1 MTMIRVRRGLVH
13 CSWFEGSRICTQ
25 SRDFVLNNKCECWV
39 FKNRRRFFSFSEC
52 WKTRNCARSFLVLK
66 VGHCSILRWLLL
78 SFANVT
84 KAGVPLITKDTVVRW
99 SYLWQFKEPSR
110 FLNAVSGEH
119 FHQSC
124 GGHPLLVHPLS
135 HVSWGVGMALLLCAW
150 TLGLL
155 AIGKSVR
162 WSVRSWK
169 LESMQVQESVM
180 QESFS
185 LYTKFGKTQVS
196 NLSPTQ

>member
-1 MTMIRVRRGLVH
+1 
-13 CSWFEGSRICTQ
+13 
-25 SRDFVLNNKCECWV
+25 
-39 FKNRRRFFSFSEC
+39 
-52 WKTRNCARSFLVLK
+52 
-66 VGHCSILRWLLL
+66 
-78 SFANVT
+78 
-84 KAGVPLITKDTVVRW
+84 
-99 SYLWQFKEPSR
+99 
-110 FLNAVSGEH
+110 
-119 FHQSC
+119 
-124 GGHPLLVHPLS
+124 
-135 HVSWGVGMALLLCAW
+135 MALLLCAW